1 MNWGTKLVLGLAA
14 FMLFVIGMV
23 VYMFSVHGN
32 DSLVDEDYYEKG
44 LDYNKEYDAKTN
56 TITDKAEPIIKVEA
70 SKIIIQLKDSAT
82 YELKINN
89 ASKAK
94 EDKSSKG
101 NTIGDANL
109 IIVDTEG
116 MKSGLLALELKCESN
131 QKRYQ
136 FNKNITL

>member
-1 MNWGTKLVLGLAA
+1 MNWGTKLVLGLAT

-116 MKSGLLALELKCESN
+116 MKSGLWALELKWESN
-131 QKRYQ
+131 QKKYQ